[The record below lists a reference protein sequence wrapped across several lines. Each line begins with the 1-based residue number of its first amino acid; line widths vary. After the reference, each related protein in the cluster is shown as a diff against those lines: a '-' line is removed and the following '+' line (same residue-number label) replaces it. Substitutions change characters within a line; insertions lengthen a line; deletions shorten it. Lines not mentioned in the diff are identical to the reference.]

1 VLVPS
6 HSESFGLVALEAQ
19 ACGTPVAAAAVG
31 GLRTAVRDGF
41 SGVLVDGHDP
51 EVWASVLR
59 DLVVSPRW
67 LASLSRGALAHASG
81 FGWPATA
88 DRLIE
93 VYTGAM
99 ASAGSVDAGSVDAAG
114 SRAGVHA

>member
-1 VLVPS
+1 MPS

-19 ACGTPVAAAAVG
+19 ACGTPVVAAAVG

-51 EVWASVLR
+51 VMWARVLSG
-59 DLVVSPRW
+59 LVTSPGR
-67 LASLSRGALAHASG
+67 LAELSRGALAHASG

-88 DRLIE
+88 DRLIN

-99 ASAGSVDAGSVDAAG
+99 ESAGTLDEAAPVVDSV
-114 SRAGVHA
+114 RA

>member
-1 VLVPS
+1 MLVPS

-31 GLRTAVRDGF
+31 GLRTAVRDGV

-51 EVWASVLR
+51 SVWASVLR

-67 LASLSRGALAHASG
+67 LASLSRGAVAHASG

-99 ASAGSVDAGSVDAAG
+99 ASAGSVSVDAAG
-114 SRAGVHA
+114 LRAGVRA

>member
-1 VLVPS
+1 
-6 HSESFGLVALEAQ
+6 
-19 ACGTPVAAAAVG
+19 VG

-51 EVWASVLR
+51 SVWACVLR
-59 DLVVSPRW
+59 DLVLSPRW
-67 LASLSRGALAHASG
+67 LASLSRGAVAHASG
-81 FGWPATA
+81 FGWGATA

-99 ASAGSVDAGSVDAAG
+99 ASAGSAGSGSASASAAAAA
-114 SRAGVHA
+114 SARAGVRA